1 MAAWYIQV
9 RRNSMAKLHEEVLV
23 IKVSKLL
30 KDSEATTEIVSNEV
44 LHSLE
49 AVVEE
54 LAGAGT
60 LVEIER
66 A

>member
-1 MAAWYIQV
+1 
-9 RRNSMAKLHEEVLV
+9 MAKLHEEVVV

-30 KDSEATTEIVSNEV
+30 KDSDTSSVTILNQETVD
-44 LHSLE
+44 SLE
-49 AVVEE
+49 AVVAE

-60 LVEIER
+60 LVEIQV

>member
-1 MAAWYIQV
+1 V
-9 RRNSMAKLHEEVLV
+9 AKLHEEVVV

-30 KDSEATTEIVSNEV
+30 KDTQDASGITILNQDIID
-44 LHSLE
+44 SLE
-49 AVVEE
+49 QVVQE

-60 LVEIER
+60 LVEIQV

>member
-1 MAAWYIQV
+1 
-9 RRNSMAKLHEEVLV
+9 MAKLQEEVLV

-30 KDSEATTEIVSNEV
+30 RDNDAETEILNSETVVSI
-44 LHSLE
+44 E
-49 AVVEE
+49 AVVQE

-60 LVEIER
+60 LVEIQL